1 MRDEYSRYL
10 LEVRAVEDARSET
23 VRKSFERIFERHGLP
38 EAIRSDNGSP
48 FASRQG
54 VLGLSRLS
62 AWWWCWESIWNGAGL
77 VILRT
82 MQGMSGCIRTSAASW
97 KQ

>member
-10 LEVRAVEDARSET
+10 LEVRAVEDGRSET
-23 VRKSFERIFERHGLP
+23 VRQSFERIFERHGLP

-54 VLGLSRLS
+54 LLGLSRLS
-62 AWWWCWESIWNGAGL
+62 VWWGSARNRFGTGPA
-77 VILRT
+77 RSS
-82 MQGMSGCIRTSAASW
+82 SGQRLA
-97 KQ
+97 

>member
-38 EAIRSDNGSP
+38 AAIRSDNARPLPVGK
-48 FASRQG
+48 G
-54 VLGLSRLS
+54 
-62 AWWWCWESIWNGAGL
+62 CWA
-77 VILRT
+77 
-82 MQGMSGCIRTSAASW
+82 
-97 KQ
+97 